1 MIIEESGL
9 RFGPFN
15 PEQIF
20 HIEKSSFVSSRLST
34 NGIKICE
41 FVYLSESGDL
51 MLVEAKSSVPD
62 PGKSKPTYED
72 FFWNIFEKLDNSFQ
86 ILLAG
91 YVTRD
96 MSLNTEISAPLLAVD
111 WQEAAIRFYL
121 VIPEVPDQYLPPMT
135 DKLNRLFK
143 RHHSIWRM
151 EIKVI
156 NARIAQSIG
165 LLV

>member
-41 FVYLSESGDL
+41 FVYLSELGDL

-62 PGKSKPTYED
+62 PGKSKSTYED

-96 MSLNTEISAPLLAVD
+96 MPLNAEISAPLLAVD